1 MLGTETN
8 LAVGGKKMSGF
19 ARLLRVTRG
28 IRRSI
33 SWLNETE
40 FPDALCLVQ
49 VEGLAAAVDLLTVYE
64 NTGGENS
71 PLSCPL

>member
-1 MLGTETN
+1 MLGTETK
-8 LAVGGKKMSGF
+8 LAVGVEKMSGF
-19 ARLLRVTRG
+19 ARLLRETRG

-40 FPDALCLVQ
+40 FPDAPCLVQ
-49 VEGLAAAVDLLTVYE
+49 VEGLVAAVDLLTAYE